1 MREDWTAFQADIF
14 ASGEVAA
21 GTLNATSSGLSL
33 LVDQPFVFVA
43 NVDQEVPIVA
53 SIPFR
58 RTIEVPINASIPINE
73 IIETTITVGGP
84 FGWDVDVDVTVPLDL
99 IVPVNLTVPIE
110 IDEIIEVDT
119 STRLQLSVPVELDL
133 EESGLAVLVRQ
144 MSNNLTISGQ
154 LHPHGGLAERQGL
167 SRVESLRFDDASRS
181 CPAGGRCVPAML
193 HHGLSPALEDFC
205 VHVIIHLGCSFYE
218 EGTAHLA
225 PGHRQPMPRFGA
237 AALVCTARSTVPGHA
252 RRR

>member
-1 MREDWTAFQADIF
+1 MSEPTTSAETDSFDENDQTVEIAIPTEMNDRPDQPAGRYRAPLWVTLGLATVAIVALGIAIAAFSSFRDMRDDWTAFQADIF

-21 GTLNATSSGLSL
+21 GTLNATSSGLLL

-99 IVPVNLTVPIE
+99 TVPVNLMVPIE

-144 MSNNLTISGQ
+144 MSNNLTI
-154 LHPHGGLAERQGL
+154 LAN
-167 SRVESLRFDDASRS
+167 SI
-181 CPAGGRCVPAML
+181 P
-193 HHGLSPALEDFC
+193 
-205 VHVIIHLGCSFYE
+205 
-218 EGTAHLA
+218 TAD
-225 PGHRQPMPRFGA
+225 
-237 AALVCTARSTVPGHA
+237 
-252 RRR
+252 

>member
-1 MREDWTAFQADIF
+1 MSEPTTNAETDSFDENDHTVEIAIPNDMDDRPDHPAGRYRAPLWVTLGLATVAIVALGIAIAAFSSSRDMRDDWTAFQAEIF

-43 NVDQEVPIVA
+43 NVDQQVPIVA

-99 IVPVNLTVPIE
+99 TVPVNLTVPIE

-144 MSNNLTISGQ
+144 MSNNLTI
-154 LHPHGGLAERQGL
+154 LAN
-167 SRVESLRFDDASRS
+167 SI
-181 CPAGGRCVPAML
+181 P
-193 HHGLSPALEDFC
+193 
-205 VHVIIHLGCSFYE
+205 
-218 EGTAHLA
+218 TAD
-225 PGHRQPMPRFGA
+225 
-237 AALVCTARSTVPGHA
+237 
-252 RRR
+252 